1 MCSAP
6 FLLHLINGSCG
17 SVMVH
22 ADRLASLEAMTTG
35 SWLILGGN
43 VLIFQKRCTRS
54 CTKQRIIPAYR
65 NARRGDFGLVVQLNW
80 SKKNSY
86 ASNFPFRFTSTSFEH
101 LTADKPRL
109 NSRGSDSG
117 LLDSGGQPWYDR
129 YTFHARLPHCCKRRK
144 NNRNNQPHCKTK
156 LSTALRAPEA
166 DKASVLRIWAQFSK
180 FASNRARIWSRL
192 AFLGLLSSRRLAA
205 KARSALA
212 GRSSFFTL

>member
-109 NSRGSDSG
+109 NSRGSGSG
-117 LLDSGGQPWYDR
+117 LLDSGGNHGMIDIRSMPGSPTVAKEER
-129 YTFHARLPHCCKRRK
+129 IIVTISRTARQSFRRLYVLLKRIKR
-144 NNRNNQPHCKTK
+144 PC
-156 LSTALRAPEA
+156 SG
-166 DKASVLRIWAQFSK
+166 S
-180 FASNRARIWSRL
+180 
-192 AFLGLLSSRRLAA
+192 GLSSRNSPPTGPESGRDWPFWGCCP
-205 KARSALA
+205 A
-212 GRSSFFTL
+212 GAWRQRRGKFVDRKSVV

>member
-1 MCSAP
+1 
-6 FLLHLINGSCG
+6 
-17 SVMVH
+17 MVH

-101 LTADKPRL
+101 LTADKPRS
-109 NSRGSDSG
+109 NSRGSGSG
-117 LLDSGGQPWYDR
+117 LLDSGGNHGMIDIRSMPGSPTVAKEER
-129 YTFHARLPHCCKRRK
+129 IIVTISRTAR
-144 NNRNNQPHCKTK
+144 TK

-166 DKASVLRIWAQFSK
+166 GKASVLRSWAQFSK
-180 FASNRARIWSRL
+180 FASSRARIWSRL
-192 AFLGLLSSRRLAA
+192 AFLGLLSRRRLAA